1 MERIVIIDKVFE
13 KRTYSNNKG
22 TFTVQPLLLSET
34 EKKVTAS
41 GSEFE
46 NKQSYFVDIVGA
58 QATSFALTEGTK
70 VRADLIFSTRESNGR
85 YFQSIKTYFIQ
96 PINE

>member
-13 KRTYSNNKG
+13 KRTYSNSKG
-22 TFTVQPLLLSET
+22 TFTVQPVLLSET

-41 GSEFE
+41 GAEFT
-46 NKQSYFVDIVGA
+46 NNQSYFVDIVGA
-58 QATSFALTEGTK
+58 QATSFALVEGTK
-70 VRADLIFSTRESNGR
+70 VRADLIFSTKESKGR

-96 PINE
+96 PVND

>member
-13 KRTYSNNKG
+13 KRTYSNSKG
-22 TFTVQPLLLSET
+22 TFTVQPILLSET

-41 GSEFE
+41 GAEYE
-46 NKQSYFVDIVGA
+46 NKQSYLVELCGSNA
-58 QATSFALTEGTK
+58 ATFALPVDTK
-70 VRADLIFSTRESNGR
+70 VRVNLLFSANESKGR

-96 PINE
+96 PVND

>member
-13 KRTYSNNKG
+13 KRTVTSKNG
-22 TFTVQPLLLSET
+22 SFQIQPLLLSEI
-34 EKKVTAS
+34 EKKVTNS
-41 GSEFE
+41 GAEYE
-46 NKQSYFVDIVGA
+46 NKQSYIVDLCGNNVS
-58 QATSFALTEGTK
+58 SFALPEGTK
-70 VRADLIFSTRESNGR
+70 VRVNLIFSANENKGR

>member
-13 KRTYSNNKG
+13 KRTVTSKNG
-22 TFTVQPLLLSET
+22 SFEVQPLLLSET

-41 GSEFE
+41 GAEFE
-46 NKQSYFVDIVGA
+46 NKQSYLVDVVGGQVA
-58 QATSFALTEGTK
+58 NFALKAGTK
-70 VRADLIFSTRESNGR
+70 VRVNLLFTAKENKGR

>member
-13 KRTYSNNKG
+13 KRTYSNSKG
-22 TFTVQPLLLSET
+22 TFTVQPVLLSET

-41 GSEFE
+41 GAEYE
-46 NKQSYFVDIVGA
+46 NKQTYFVDIVGA
-58 QATSFALTEGTK
+58 QASNFALTAGTK
-70 VRADLIFSTRESNGR
+70 IRVNLIFSANENKGR

>member
-13 KRTYSNNKG
+13 KRTVTSKNG
-22 TFTVQPLLLSET
+22 SFEVQPLLLSET

-41 GSEFE
+41 GAEYE
-46 NKQSYFVDIVGA
+46 NKQSYLVELCGSNA
-58 QATSFALTEGTK
+58 ATFALPVGTK
-70 VRADLIFSTRESNGR
+70 VRVNLLFSANESKGR

-96 PINE
+96 PVND